1 MQNAVFDLRQ
11 NCNEDSSPEKL
22 DNYMTKTAKKRRD
35 WNALPTS
42 SHINLYPMNKSSAT
56 KIGIFFYSAK
66 SCPSNHSAIICS
78 MYSSILRVTG
88 IPACLIVVAFFLVT
102 GETDKDICTLFSSGW
117 MRGLPALALFP
128 PLISCGFMGR
138 LPSPVDR

>member
-1 MQNAVFDLRQ
+1 
-11 NCNEDSSPEKL
+11 
-22 DNYMTKTAKKRRD
+22 
-35 WNALPTS
+35 
-42 SHINLYPMNKSSAT
+42 MNKSSAT

-138 LPSPVDR
+138 LPSPVLVTFFLRIQASVKMPFSLMPSSCCSWQQEHLLQYPDKPCMEQTCIV